1 MISHHSDN
9 PFRFYDARMHHGR
22 IGYQQPFPSNEV
34 VPALE
39 GLNGQPRGGPGR
51 GRPTRYVTKFVES
64 MSPGWWKDDQ
74 ANIVFQPFHVSST
87 LLHQDGYCVNV
98 PLLAHPPQTRR
109 WPPLPGPTSTATST
123 SHPAE
128 HQNGRTWVHATST
141 TTMSTGLSIGA
152 LYQLTAHLPRRT
164 ARLPRQLLPCQ
175 LAVCLPCRLAGPP
188 PHTVTS
194 RNSSATSSGTSN
206 TLPPPTLVPSGPPYQ
221 LYCNWPWRR
230 PLMPRQHLQW
240 PLRQPR
246 VDACV
251 ASCIMSTSTLLVL
264 CSYLPTAA

>member
-1 MISHHSDN
+1 
-9 PFRFYDARMHHGR
+9 
-22 IGYQQPFPSNEV
+22 
-34 VPALE
+34 
-39 GLNGQPRGGPGR
+39 
-51 GRPTRYVTKFVES
+51 
-64 MSPGWWKDDQ
+64 MSPGWWKDDR
-74 ANIVFQPFHVSST
+74 ANIVFQPFRVSST
-87 LLHQDGYCVNV
+87 LLRQDGYCVNV

-128 HQNGRTWVHATST
+128 HQNGRTRVHATST

-152 LYQLTAHLPRRT
+152 LYRLTAHLPRRA

-175 LAVCLPCRLAGPP
+175 LAVRLPRRLAVPLPRRLAVPRPQQLAGPP
-188 PHTVTS
+188 PHTVAS

-221 LYCNWPWRR
+221 LYCNWPRRR
-230 PLMPRQHLQW
+230 PLMPRRHLQW
-240 PLRQPR
+240 PLRRPR

-251 ASCIMSTSTLLVL
+251 ASCTMSTSTLLVL
-264 CSYLPTAA
+264 CSYPPTAA